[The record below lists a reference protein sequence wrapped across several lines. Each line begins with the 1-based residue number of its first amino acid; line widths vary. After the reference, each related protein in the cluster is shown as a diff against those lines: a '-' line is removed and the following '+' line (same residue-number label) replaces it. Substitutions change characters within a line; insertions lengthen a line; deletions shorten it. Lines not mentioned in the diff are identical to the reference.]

1 MKKKILLALVVV
13 SMLVCLFAITSS
25 AATLYEGIYYDLN
38 ATTGKATVSANN
50 RTDCTLKKMV
60 IPATFD
66 YDGVTYTVTALA
78 DRSIGHQDKNA
89 GNNYVEYIYVPSTV
103 TSFGAQIF
111 RNCPNLKT
119 LKIDASITSIAGHSI
134 AGNGNLEELDLS
146 GMTKLTKLE
155 GYAAQGCSKLT
166 TVKLPNSVTTIGDK
180 AFQDCAVTNIVFP
193 SSLVSI
199 GSNCFQNAD
208 FTKVVIP
215 KSVAT
220 MSGAAFHMTFAL
232 NTIVFARTDLSGYS
246 SSYFAPNATLIFYA
260 GDSADTVK
268 TQFSQFASFAT
279 ISYDTYL
286 NEIKNDPKKTYTK
299 TIVYGTKNCECGEV
313 ITGKSTFV
321 HKDYLSG
328 MYDAVVC
335 SNCKAETIQNTYAP
349 IMEFVGYSAKI
360 NGNRICIGYTIN
372 HESLAVFTEK
382 TNKALTFG
390 VTAAIV
396 DDSTTQYK
404 TLEDDLT
411 PINDKTVVASVDG
424 KLAGFDFILSGFTS
438 AHYEKSLVM
447 CAFVYD
453 GSKIIYIDNGGCNEY
468 ATPVTFNSV
477 AK

>member
-38 ATTGKATVSANN
+38 ATTGTATVSANN
-50 RTDCTLKKMV
+50 RTDCTLKEMV

-78 DRSIGHQDKNA
+78 DRSIGHQDRNG

-103 TSFGAQIF
+103 TSFGSQIF

-119 LKIDASITSIAGHSI
+119 LKIDASISSIAGHSI

-193 SSLVSI
+193 SCLESI

-208 FTKVVIP
+208 FVKVVIP

-220 MSGAAFHMTFAL
+220 ISSAAFHMTSAL
-232 NTIVFARTDLSGYS
+232 KTIVFAGTDLSGYTN
-246 SSYFAPNATLIFYA
+246 SYFAPSATLIFYA
-260 GDSADTVK
+260 GESADAVK

-286 NEIKNDPKKTYTK
+286 NEIKNDPNKIYTN
-299 TIVYGTKNCECGEV
+299 TIVYGTSNCECGEV

-349 IMEFVGYSAKI
+349 IMEFVGYSTKI
-360 NGNRICIGYTIN
+360 DGDRICVGYTIN
-372 HESLAVFTEK
+372 SESLKVFTER
-382 TNKALTFG
+382 TNKTLKFG
-390 VTAAIV
+390 VTATIV
-396 DDSTTQYK
+396 ADGTTQYQ
-404 TLEDDLT
+404 TINSDLT
-411 PINDKTVVASVDG
+411 AINDKTIVAQISSEYV
-424 KLAGFDFILSGFTS
+424 GFDFILSGFKS
-438 AHYEKSLVM
+438 NHYEKLLVM
-447 CAFVYD
+447 CAFAYD

-468 ATPVTFNSV
+468 ATPFTFSSIS
-477 AK
+477 K